1 MRGNNRNREN
11 TVESRNDF
19 ERLEELVQTG
29 FVERRPSKDDRRFVT
44 LNLLPKGQER
54 FEIIEHD
61 MYFKFKD
68 VFEQIAPDKQEQV
81 IEALKL
87 YNEACLKVENEKYD

>member
-19 ERLEELVQTG
+19 ERL
-29 FVERRPSKDDRRFVT
+29 K
-44 LNLLPKGQER
+44 
-54 FEIIEHD
+54 EII
-61 MYFKFKD
+61 F
-68 VFEQIAPDKQEQV
+68 IKQEQV
-81 IEALKL
+81 IEALTL

>member
-1 MRGNNRNREN
+1 MLTSSLGGSSKVNGTRVPSILIQRNGLLDILK
-11 TVESRNDF
+11 SIWK
-19 ERLEELVQTG
+19 
-29 FVERRPSKDDRRFVT
+29 KDAS
-44 LNLLPKGQER
+44 
-54 FEIIEHD
+54 
-61 MYFKFKD
+61 D